1 MMSLNSSLRIHDLD
15 EQHDVLRTVL
25 GHVPGARQVASRI
38 RGDDEGTVF
47 DVFAFTGEEG
57 VGRLYHFDLEITVE
71 EGDLELER
79 RALGRDACFEM
90 RCDDRSRK
98 VHGIVAEVELIERT
112 FASNRERFRV
122 RLVPRAHIMTLRRV
136 SRVFQDRR
144 VDEII
149 REVLALYSIPMH
161 LHVHRRYPALAYSC
175 QLDETDYDFVRRIAA
190 DHGLFFFFEH
200 PADIEDGLGGAVD
213 DLAGMGVNA
222 IGALAGGENPG
233 AVLGGLGGGV
243 AGLFGPLMTGRIREV
258 MVFADTASAYPP
270 MDRSGGEL
278 VSRLLGQVVSM
289 AGDALSNFAG
299 EQLSGPVGDLA
310 EQAID
315 GVTAALN
322 EATANAL
329 LDAPRLHVREAY
341 GAMQHDEHTVLSF
354 VNRRAL
360 RPTHATYG
368 HYDPRRPQA
377 VLRHHAS
384 QGSAGDPFSAAF
396 EQLAESALQVGM
408 EAATSGMGAAGE
420 SPMADLARHTMLFR
434 KPMELYEHHGGY
446 LHPDWNDEK
455 HVPESMLHAA
465 RRDADLSSGEGVCP
479 WLAAGHVF
487 QLEDHPAA
495 RLNRRY
501 VPVSIRHRSRRLDER
516 EAWSYQNDFTCVPS
530 EVVFPTPWHQRGR
543 VSVCYSAEVVGAGS
557 IHTEQR
563 GMIQVRFHW
572 DRERE
577 EGKRASTC
585 WLRVMQP
592 WTGAGWGMQL
602 LPRVGTEV
610 MVGFEGGDAD
620 RPIVLG
626 GVHNTTHPPP
636 FALPQHRTKS
646 GIRTRTV
653 PGGEGGH
660 ELSFEDAHG
669 REEIY
674 MHASRNLR
682 VDTVLDR
689 AVTVGNL
696 DHLVVRGEQRVEVMG
711 EQHFEVRGAARTHA
725 HGGQTFQVTGSHHVE
740 STEAT
745 SFQARSWRVAVTENS
760 EHEVS
765 GRHQLRI
772 GGNLIQRITG
782 NFVQSVGTSDNP
794 TSAVSHAAGNL
805 ELSAG
810 KSLQLSA
817 DESVVIRC
825 GKSVLRL
832 EPETAE
838 LFSPTL
844 VVRGSGVRA
853 QLADSDLAV
862 LADGNIQL
870 KANSIL
876 LCSSGAA
883 LGLTSE
889 ASLDG
894 SKVLLNSPAQGEDS
908 AEESTMQPTIVELT
922 DLEGEPIPNHA
933 FRIVFSD
940 GREIGGSLDDDGRAE
955 LFLEEGGD
963 IFFPGLH
970 DAEKR

>member
-1 MMSLNSSLRIHDLD
+1 MMTLTSSLRIHDLD
-15 EQHDVLRTVL
+15 EDHDVLRTVL
-25 GHVPGARQVASRI
+25 GQVPGAQQVATRI
-38 RGDDEGTVF
+38 RGDEGGTVF

-57 VGRLYHFDLEITVE
+57 IGHLYHFDLDITVE
-71 EGDLELER
+71 DGDLELER
-79 RALGRDACFEM
+79 RALGRDACFEI

-98 VHGIVAEVELIERT
+98 VHGIISEVELIHRT

-122 RLVPRAHIMTLRRV
+122 RLVPRAHLMTLRRV

-144 VDEII
+144 VDEVI
-149 REVLALYSIPMH
+149 REVLALYMIPMH
-161 LHVHRRYPALAYSC
+161 LHVHQRYPALAYCC

-200 PADIEDGLGGAVD
+200 PADVEEGLGGAVD
-213 DLAGMGVNA
+213 GLVGMGMGA
-222 IGALAGGENPG
+222 IGSLVGGGDPG
-233 AVLGGLGGGV
+233 AVAGGLGAGV
-243 AGLFGPLMTGRIREV
+243 AGLLGPMMTGRIREV

-289 AGDALSNFAG
+289 AGDALSGLAG
-299 EQLSGPVGDLA
+299 EQLGGSLGGLA
-310 EQAID
+310 DQAID

-322 EATANAL
+322 DATANAL
-329 LDAPRLHVREAY
+329 VDAPAIHVREAH
-341 GAMQHDEHTVLSF
+341 GALQHDEHTVFSF

-368 HYDPRRPQA
+368 NYDPRRPQA

-384 QGSAGDPFSAAF
+384 QGSADDPFSAAF
-396 EQLAESALQVGM
+396 EELAGSAVQAGL
-408 EAATSGMGAAGE
+408 EAATSAIGAA
-420 SPMADLARHTMLFR
+420 SSNPMADLARQTMLFR
-434 KPMELYEHHGGY
+434 KPMELYEHHGPY
-446 LHPDWNDEK
+446 LHADWAHEK
-455 HVPESMLHAA
+455 HEPERMLHAA
-465 RRDADLSSGEGVCP
+465 RRDADLSTGEGVCP

-501 VPVSIRHRSRRLDER
+501 VPVSIRHRSRRLDEA
-516 EAWSYQNDFTCVPS
+516 EGWSYQNDFTCVPS
-530 EVVFPTPWHQRGR
+530 NVVFPIPWHQRQR
-543 VSVCYSAEVVGAGS
+543 ISVCYSAEVVGAGS

-585 WLRVMQP
+585 WLRVVQP

-636 FALPQHRTKS
+636 FALPQHRTRS

-653 PGGEGGH
+653 PNGEGGH

-669 REEIY
+669 REEVY
-674 MHASRNLR
+674 LHASRNLR
-682 VDTVLDR
+682 VDTVADR

-696 DHLVVRGEQRVEVMG
+696 DHLVVRGEQRTEVMG
-711 EQHFEVRGAARTHA
+711 EQHFEVRGAARTYA

-740 STEAT
+740 STDDT

-760 EHEVS
+760 EHGVS

-772 GGNLIQRITG
+772 GGDLIQRIKG
-782 NFVQSVGTSDNP
+782 NFVQSVGTSDSP
-794 TSAVSHAAGNL
+794 TSAVSHAAGNI

-817 DESVVIRC
+817 DESIVIRC

-832 EPETAE
+832 EPESAE

-844 VVRGSGVRA
+844 VVRGDGVRA
-853 QLADSDLAV
+853 QLADGDLAA

-870 KANSIL
+870 KANQIL
-876 LCSSGAA
+876 LSSSGAA

-894 SKVLLNSPAQGEDS
+894 AKVLLNSPAQADDS
-908 AEESTMQPTIVELT
+908 AEESTTEPTIIELT
-922 DLEGEPIPNHA
+922 DLEGEPIPNQA

-940 GREIGGSLDDDGRAE
+940 GREVGGSVDDDGRAE

-963 IFFPGLH
+963 IFFPGLQ